1 MKYGKLIIAVVLL
14 VLIFIIFAQNTEG
27 CQFRILFWTVV
38 MSRIVLMVLSLLV
51 GLILGFIL
59 GNMKLTQKK

>member
-1 MKYGKLIIAVVLL
+1 MKYVKLIISIVLL
-14 VLIFIIFAQNTEG
+14 VLIFIIFAQNTEE
-27 CQFRILFWTVV
+27 CQFRILFWTVI

-59 GNMKLTQKK
+59 GNFKITQKK